1 MCSHPFCSTTLQPPK
16 TPSQKCKQGSK
27 KEKKNA
33 GRGHT
38 CGRTRPSHLR
48 PKQEALVIVP
58 WLDRAKDEARARAGS
73 LARRQNPR
81 RLPPVLSPFPPR
93 WHSAGIRFRLIPP
106 FSSNP
111 RVASLFV
118 TTYITFLLSGFVF
131 KVTFSWAGIIQV
143 INKITNPALFPLLKR
158 WTNVAWLFEIFLNHQ
173 GLISGFHEKI
183 NNELAISCSIIW
195 FS

>member
-1 MCSHPFCSTTLQPPK
+1 LERTQKEETYLDEKQAIWWSQQQAVCSHPFCSTTHQQPK

-81 RLPPVLSPFPPR
+81 RLPPVLSLPTKMTFR
-93 WHSAGIRFRLIPP
+93 WYSIPP
-106 FSSNP
+106 DS
-111 RVASLFV
+111 A
-118 TTYITFLLSGFVF
+118 VF
-131 KVTFSWAGIIQV
+131 G
-143 INKITNPALFPLLKR
+143 
-158 WTNVAWLFEIFLNHQ
+158 
-173 GLISGFHEKI
+173 
-183 NNELAISCSIIW
+183 
-195 FS
+195 